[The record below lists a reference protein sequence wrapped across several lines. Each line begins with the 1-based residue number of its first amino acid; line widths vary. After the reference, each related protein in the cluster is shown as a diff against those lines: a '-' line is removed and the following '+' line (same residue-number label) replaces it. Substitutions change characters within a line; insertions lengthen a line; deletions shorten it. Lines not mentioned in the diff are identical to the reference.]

1 MLCQDYAISI
11 HLCDV
16 ERSGL
21 LTLMWTGVLREDCT
35 KKDISLSEE
44 TEYVVT
50 EKTECNC
57 KVTEHSKKTIVENEK
72 NIFKISAH
80 RAKALETKSGEE
92 SGFGQKWEKIHHLFL
107 LVQ

>member
-1 MLCQDYAISI
+1 M
-11 HLCDV
+11 CDL

-21 LTLMWTGVLREDCT
+21 LSLMWTGVLREDCT
-35 KKDISLSEE
+35 KKDTSLSEE

-72 NIFKISAH
+72 LFLKSLLTEPKPWRPN
-80 RAKALETKSGEE
+80 LEKKVDL
-92 SGFGQKWEKIHHLFL
+92 GQKWEKIHRLFL